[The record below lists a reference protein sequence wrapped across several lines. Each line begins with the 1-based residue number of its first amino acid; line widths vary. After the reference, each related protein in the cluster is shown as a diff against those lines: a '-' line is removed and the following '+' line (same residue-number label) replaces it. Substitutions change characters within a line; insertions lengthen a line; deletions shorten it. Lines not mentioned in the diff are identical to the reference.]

1 MIFSY
6 LNDRTQQIKINEIF
20 IEKSHIVLQGTWW
33 ATRFICGPLLFYE
46 FEKSILLVTRTRQ
59 GQN

>member
-6 LNDRTQQIKINEIF
+6 LNNRIQQIKINENF
-20 IEKSHIVLQGTWW
+20 IEKSHMVGTG
-33 ATRFICGPLLFYE
+33 FIWGPLLFYE